1 MIEKILVF
9 GGKGGVGKSSIS
21 AATAVRLSNLL
32 PNKRFLLISFDIAHN
47 ISDLFSR
54 EIGNEITEITNNLW
68 AIEPDPN
75 IYAEMYT
82 KELILKMKTLM
93 KQMPLVGM
101 LPQVEK
107 YIDKTFTADAIPLA
121 LKNAMFFQKLLDAE
135 DINAQDIQFDIVI
148 ADFPPTG
155 NMIALFEIP
164 EDQVKV
170 MLKYSLNFYNSIKG
184 AIKNFSKVFRQII
197 KPFDDHS
204 YEARRELG
212 KEIFNMILELEKRGE
227 RITELIHNVGSL
239 RLVTIAEKPSFEEIK
254 RAREL
259 TQKYIQLDG
268 IHINMLIPKKHTK
281 KCKFCS
287 QISTIQKRYLLE
299 IKNEFKNLK
308 MWESDRL
315 KEEPIGLEGLK
326 KLAKEIYKD
335 AETDDILSPKRQNK
349 R

>member
-1 MIEKILVF
+1 MIEKIVVF

-21 AATAVRLSNLL
+21 AATALKLSELL
-32 PNKRFLLISFDIAHN
+32 PDKKILLISFDIAHN
-47 ISDLFSR
+47 ISDLFSY
-54 EIGNEITEITNNLW
+54 EIGSNITKVTNNLW

-75 IYAEMYT
+75 IYAEKYT
-82 KELILKMKTLM
+82 NDLITKMKTLM
-93 KQMPLVGM
+93 KQMPIVGM

-107 YIDKTFTADAIPLA
+107 YIDTTFTADAIPLA

-135 DINAQDIQFDIVI
+135 DINSQDIQFDIIV

-155 NMIALFEIP
+155 NMVALFEIP

-184 AIKNFSKVFRQII
+184 AIRNFSKVFRQII
-197 KPFDDHS
+197 KPFDNHS

-212 KEIFNMILELEKRGE
+212 KEIFNMIIELEKRGE

-254 RAREL
+254 RARDL
-259 TQKYIQLDG
+259 TQKYIQLDAV
-268 IHINMLIPKKHTK
+268 HINMLIPKKHAK
-281 KCKFCS
+281 KCNFCG
-287 QISTIQKRYLLE
+287 QISSIQTKYLLE

-308 MWESDRL
+308 IWVSNRL
-315 KEEPIGLEGLK
+315 KIEPIGIPGLK
-326 KLAKEIYKD
+326 RLADEIYNNAKVD
-335 AETDDILSPKRQNK
+335 EILSPKN
-349 R
+349 